1 MKAKSYFP
9 LILALG
15 QEVLVPIIENK
26 LNESVKNLKIFPLDL
41 KKLSAVPEKERKVY
55 QISLMDRYVPKYKL
69 YSLIFTITRQFIP
82 DHYDFKALVLIDI
95 NLSTK
100 EISKTFEVHRFQ
112 KTKIFEEELK
122 NIKDTLKNLF
132 GSFIEGEI

>member
-15 QEVLVPIIENK
+15 QEILVPIIENK

-82 DHYDFKALVLIDI
+82 DH
-95 NLSTK
+95 
-100 EISKTFEVHRFQ
+100 
-112 KTKIFEEELK
+112 
-122 NIKDTLKNLF
+122 
-132 GSFIEGEI
+132 